1 MSRQQTKKNRFL
13 ARKKARSAKNFFAE
27 HSSDDDDN
35 RDRLMLSYTTV
46 SMTLSNRDE
55 SGRKVVNNEP
65 TSEFSG
71 KFAKLLAR
79 VSSINKLNRLS
90 CP

>member
-1 MSRQQTKKNRFL
+1 
-13 ARKKARSAKNFFAE
+13 
-27 HSSDDDDN
+27 
-35 RDRLMLSYTTV
+35 MLSYTTV
-46 SMTLSNRDE
+46 SMTISNRDE

-71 KFAKLLAR
+71 KFAKLLSR

-90 CP
+90 FP